1 MDKLEGVTWHN
12 GGQLQ
17 FGPDGKLYFSTG
29 DSAHTPLDDVPTP
42 VTDPD
47 NQAQDPR
54 TRFGKLFRIDVDS
67 VPSPVETV
75 AYGLRNPW
83 RFSFDRLTGDFYI
96 ADVGQEEWEEVDV
109 QTNGGG
115 QNYGW
120 NVMEGAHCF
129 NPPTGC
135 NTAGLVLP
143 AFEYSHGLNDANGCA
158 IIGGYA
164 YRGKR
169 LPALVGHYFFGDL
182 CGGWVKSFRL
192 QGGAAVDV
200 RDYTAQFAT
209 LPAITS
215 FGEDGLGEL
224 YIIAQGG
231 NVYRLAAA
239 R

>member
-1 MDKLEGVTWHN
+1 
-12 GGQLQ
+12 
-17 FGPDGKLYFSTG
+17 
-29 DSAHTPLDDVPTP
+29 
-42 VTDPD
+42 
-47 NQAQDPR
+47 
-54 TRFGKLFRIDVDS
+54 
-67 VPSPVETV
+67 
-75 AYGLRNPW
+75 
-83 RFSFDRLTGDFYI
+83 
-96 ADVGQEEWEEVDV
+96 
-109 QTNGGG
+109 
-115 QNYGW
+115 
-120 NVMEGAHCF
+120 MEGAHCF

-135 NTAGLVLP
+135 DTAGLLP
-143 AFEYSHGLNDANGCA
+143 PIFEYSHGLNDANGCA
-158 IIGGYA
+158 IIGGHV

-239 R
+239 Q